1 VAVETRFTSE
11 AEEDIQQAHDWYD
24 QRRPGLGLEFL
35 AALEGTIESLVR
47 MPEMCPVTH
56 DGCRRA
62 LLRRFP
68 YSVFYIY
75 DSGLITV
82 VAVFHHSRP
91 AEQWTNR
98 LA

>member
-1 VAVETRFTSE
+1 VAAETRFTPE

-35 AALEGTIESLVR
+35 KTLEGTIQALVR
-47 MPEMCPVTH
+47 MPEMCPVAH
-56 DGCRRA
+56 NAYRRA

-68 YSVFYIY
+68 YSVFYIF

-91 AEQWTNR
+91 AEQWMNR

>member
-1 VAVETRFTSE
+1 LGVE
-11 AEEDIQQAHDWYD
+11 
-24 QRRPGLGLEFL
+24 LL
-35 AALEGTIESLVR
+35 ATLEGTMQALVR

-56 DGCRRA
+56 SDCRRA

-82 VAVFHHSRP
+82 VAVFHHSRA
-91 AEQWTNR
+91 AEQWMNGLT
-98 LA
+98 